1 MYKNKEQ
8 KEETII
14 QIHNKVLKFFNDEKI
29 NIDCYIQTL
38 SELYCILLKN
48 KDNYDKKLKFL
59 NSISAIFNKYYED
72 SINEEHLEELPVITY
87 KEYKDYVK
95 LIQHIDFYISK
106 LALNEINYNSFADNF
121 IEKYNEL
128 INKPINSSFIGKK
141 VKNNSMLELDT
152 EYKENL
158 KDFISKNEIF
168 NVPCIP
174 DQFIDNFNIN
184 QNSSSLSDNKTS
196 NRIRKVKELDVYNL
210 IASINKSIEIKN
222 KQSKKSV
229 FCECIKKDENKIE
242 NKLDNS
248 CEIICAECG
257 TIYTSSFSENITYND
272 YSRININPK
281 YHYEKRCH
289 FRDTINQFQG
299 KQNRSIPEVV
309 YEKLEE
315 MLEKHK
321 LIRTEEKQLEDGSI
335 VKVKN
340 YDKVLKKHI
349 RLFLSETGFSKYYED
364 EQLIYNK
371 ITGKEKLDISQY
383 ESKLFEDFDKLV
395 KAYSTLKEIPRTNLL
410 NSHYVLRQL
419 LLRQGVKVADNVL
432 HFLKTP
438 QRLREHDEIYKKCCE
453 ILGWEFTPMRN

>member
-1 MYKNKEQ
+1 MYKNKDQ
-8 KEETII
+8 KEETLV
-14 QIHNKVLKFFNDEKI
+14 QINNKIVKFFKDEKT
-29 NIDCYIQTL
+29 NIECYIQTI
-38 SELYCILLKN
+38 SDLYCIILKN
-48 KDNYDKKLKFL
+48 KDSYDKKLKFL
-59 NSISAIFNKYYED
+59 NIATVIFNKYFED
-72 SINEEHLEELPVITY
+72 SVKIEDLLQLQVITY
-87 KEYKDYVK
+87 KEYKDYIK
-95 LIQHIDFYISK
+95 LIQHIDNYITS
-106 LALNEINYNSFADNF
+106 LPINEEQYYHFSENF
-121 IEKYNEL
+121 IIKYNEL

-141 VKNNSMLELDT
+141 VKNNSMLELDI
-152 EYKENL
+152 EYKEQT
-158 KDFISKNEIF
+158 KEFINKNEMF
-168 NVPCIP
+168 NIP
-174 DQFIDNFNIN
+174 DIPEQFLENFKENE
-184 QNSSSLSDNKTS
+184 NSSSNNSISKSSKTNK
-196 NRIRKVKELDVYNL
+196 KELYIHTCISNIV
-210 IASINKSIEIKN
+210 KSLEIKN
-222 KQSKKSV
+222 KQKKKTQY
-229 FCECIKKDENKIE
+229 CECIKKDDNKIE
-242 NKLDNS
+242 NRLDNS
-248 CEIICAECG
+248 CEVICAECG

-299 KQNRSIPEVV
+299 KQNRSIPDNV
-309 YEKLEE
+309 YIKLEE

-321 LIRTEEKQLEDGSI
+321 LIKIEEKQLEDGTF

-371 ITGKEKLDISQY
+371 ITGKEKIDISQY

-395 KAYSTLKEIPRTNLL
+395 KAYSSLKEITRTNLL

-419 LLRQGVKVADNVL
+419 LLRQGVKVADSVL

-453 ILGWEFTPMRN
+453 VLKWEFTPMS

>member
-14 QIHNKVLKFFNDEKI
+14 QIHNKVLKFFSDEKS
-29 NIDCYIQTL
+29 NIDCYIQIL

-59 NSISAIFNKYYED
+59 NSISVIFNKYYED
-72 SINEEHLEELPVITY
+72 SINEEYFEELPIITY

-95 LIQHIDFYISK
+95 LIQHIDFYVSK
-106 LALNEINYNSFADNF
+106 LSLNEINYNSFADSF

-141 VKNNSMLELDT
+141 VKNNSMIELDT
-152 EYKENL
+152 DYKENL
-158 KDFISKNEIF
+158 KDFINKNELF

-174 DQFIDNFNIN
+174 EQFIDNFNFN
-184 QNSSSLSDNKTS
+184 ENSSSRMSDNKKM
-196 NRIRKVKELDVYNL
+196 RKGKEMD
-210 IASINKSIEIKN
+210 IHQIITSINKIIEIKN

-299 KQNRSIPEVV
+299 KQNRSIPDVV

-321 LIRTEEKQLEDGSI
+321 LIRIEEKQLEDGSI

-438 QRLREHDEIYKKCCE
+438 QRLREHDEIYKRCCE

>member
-8 KEETII
+8 KEETIV
-14 QIHNKVLKFFNDEKI
+14 QIHNKIVKFFNDEKY
-29 NIDCYIQTL
+29 NIDCYIQTI
-38 SELYCILLKN
+38 SELYCILIRN

-59 NSISAIFNKYYED
+59 NSITSIFNKYFED
-72 SINEEHLEELPVITY
+72 SISEEQVQDLPIITY

-95 LIQHIDFYISK
+95 LIQHIDYYISK
-106 LALNEINYNSFADNF
+106 LTLNEINYYDFSNNF
-121 IEKYNEL
+121 IQKYNEL

-141 VKNNSMLELDT
+141 VKNNSMVDLDN
-152 EYKENL
+152 EFKEVL
-158 KDFISKNEIF
+158 KDFITKNE
-168 NVPCIP
+168 V
-174 DQFIDNFNIN
+174 FNIPN
-184 QNSSSLSDNKTS
+184 IPEPFIENFISDENSSSNTRFADTHKS
-196 NRIRKVKELDVYNL
+196 NSTKSTKKSNERELVVYQFIN
-210 IASINKSIEIKN
+210 SINKSLEIKN

-299 KQNRSIPEVV
+299 KQNRSIPDVV

-321 LIRTEEKQLEDGSI
+321 LIKIEEKQLDDGAI
-335 VKVKN
+335 VKTKN

-364 EQLIYNK
+364 EQLI
-371 ITGKEKLDISQY
+371 
-383 ESKLFEDFDKLV
+383 
-395 KAYSTLKEIPRTNLL
+395 
-410 NSHYVLRQL
+410 
-419 LLRQGVKVADNVL
+419 
-432 HFLKTP
+432 
-438 QRLREHDEIYKKCCE
+438 
-453 ILGWEFTPMRN
+453 

>member
-8 KEETII
+8 KEETLV
-14 QIHNKVLKFFNDEKI
+14 QINNKILKFFKDEKT
-29 NIDCYIQTL
+29 NIDCYIQTI
-38 SELYCILLKN
+38 SDLYCILLKN
-48 KDNYDKKLKFL
+48 QDSYDKKLKFL
-59 NSISAIFNKYYED
+59 NVATNIFNKYFDD
-72 SINEEHLEELPVITY
+72 SINSEEIQHLQTVTY
-87 KEYKDYVK
+87 KEYKDYIK
-95 LIQHIDFYISK
+95 LIQHIDNYISN
-106 LALNEINYNSFADNF
+106 LPINELKYLQLSEDFIN
-121 IEKYNEL
+121 KYNDL

-141 VKNNSMLELDT
+141 VKNNSMIDLDV
-152 EYKENL
+152 EYKEQT
-158 KDFISKNEIF
+158 KEFINKHEIF
-168 NVPCIP
+168 NVPDIP
-174 DQFIDNFNIN
+174 EQFLDNFKENEI
-184 QNSSSLSDNKTS
+184 SSSSNKSSKTS
-196 NRIRKVKELDVYNL
+196 KKEIYIYTCISNIL
-210 IASINKSIEIKN
+210 KSLEIKN
-222 KQSKKSV
+222 KQKKKTQY
-229 FCECIKKDENKIE
+229 CECIKKDDNKIE
-242 NKLDNS
+242 NRLDNS

-257 TIYTSSFSENITYND
+257 TIYTSSFSESITYND

-299 KQNRSIPEVV
+299 KQNRSIPDIV
-309 YEKLEE
+309 YTKLEE

-321 LIRTEEKQLEDGSI
+321 LIKTEDKQLEDGTI

-371 ITGKEKLDISQY
+371 ITGKEKIDISQY
-383 ESKLFEDFDKLV
+383 EPKLFEDFDKLV
-395 KAYSTLKEIPRTNLL
+395 KAYSSLKEITRTNLL

-419 LLRQGVKVADNVL
+419 LLRQGVKVADSVL

-453 ILGWEFTPMRN
+453 VLKWEFTPMS